1 MKRREL
7 LVIFGA
13 AAIAWPLGVQAQQQA
28 KVWRVG
34 FLAIP
39 QRPASLESS
48 RYGAFARGMRE
59 LGYVEGD
66 NLLTEYRF
74 ADGKAERLSN
84 MVAELLELKPDVL
97 VVAGIW

>member
-39 QRPASLESS
+39 NAPPL
-48 RYGAFARGMRE
+48 
-59 LGYVEGD
+59 
-66 NLLTEYRF
+66 
-74 ADGKAERLSN
+74 
-84 MVAELLELKPDVL
+84 
-97 VVAGIW
+97 

>member
-39 QRPASLESS
+39 QRPASLEFQPI
-48 RYGAFARGMRE
+48 RCVCPRHAG
-59 LGYVEGD
+59 
-66 NLLTEYRF
+66 T
-74 ADGKAERLSN
+74 RLCRR
-84 MVAELLELKPDVL
+84 
-97 VVAGIW
+97 